1 MHESMLIHIWVLIS
15 YSADSTHRTEC
26 VSAVMMFIYALLWC
40 DATVAAAAL
49 LCMCRRDYDF
59 IVWFFVVLLFSH
71 FKQPLTHFAYQ
82 CYFLNRLVEKKN
94 ILRMD
99 FMFTISKQITHNFVS
114 YFIAFLH
121 MCYLVQLQTKYQSF
135 IWILY
140 IHQVCQ
146 NWSQNLMIFV
156 NKFNTMNALSHRS

>member
-40 DATVAAAAL
+40 DATVTAAAL

-99 FMFTISKQITHNFVS
+99 FMFTISKQITHNLVS
-114 YFIAFLH
+114 YFIAFLSYVLS
-121 MCYLVQLQTKYQSF
+121 CSIANQVSIIYLDF
-135 IWILY
+135 IHSPSLPKLEPKSY
-140 IHQVCQ
+140 DFCE
-146 NWSQNLMIFV
+146 
-156 NKFNTMNALSHRS
+156 